1 MIATQLL
8 IVESKGQRTR
18 LACWLESLAVASH
31 PLQRRRGETIFPL
44 MFIASECERV

>member
-18 LACWLESLAVASH
+18 LACWLESL
-31 PLQRRRGETIFPL
+31 PLLRIRAAPSRRNNLSL